1 YKEGVT
7 GSSPVTTTMTCKQEG
22 PHSSAGL
29 LVLAAAGSLSG
40 DRDLLMG
47 LCAASGY
54 NFGLSK
60 R

>member
-1 YKEGVT
+1 
-7 GSSPVTTTMTCKQEG
+7 MTCKQEG
-22 PHSSAGL
+22 PHSNAGL
-29 LVLAAAGSLSG
+29 FVLASSGTLSG
-40 DRDLLMG
+40 ERDLLMG

>member
-1 YKEGVT
+1 
-7 GSSPVTTTMTCKQEG
+7 MTCKQKG
-22 PHSSAGL
+22 PHSNAGL
-29 LVLAAAGSLSG
+29 FVLASSGTLSG
-40 DRDLLMG
+40 ERDLLMG